1 MLEDSI
7 VPGTG
12 QLDISDKSLLMICCG
27 SSVETKKFSSLLF
40 APLSN
45 VSCRYFPSTEE
56 VEMLTTESYNVE
68 GELKSEDDVEVIVL
82 SSKSMRDNRERVKK

>member
-68 GELKSEDDVEVIVL
+68 GELKKMIEE
-82 SSKSMRDNRERVKK
+82 